1 MSESPAVL
9 GAETIAESVRSGA
22 KGAAEVARVFV
33 ERAERT
39 RERLGTYLHFD
50 TDSILRE
57 AASVDA
63 RRARGERLGSLA
75 GVPVAIK
82 DNICVRG
89 VPTTCASRILEGYRP
104 PYDAH
109 VIERLRA
116 SGAVLFGKTNCDEFA
131 MGSSTENSAYQAT
144 RNPWDLARVPGGS
157 SGGSAAT
164 VAAREAPLA
173 LGSDTGGSVRQPAA
187 FCGVVGLKPTYGA
200 VSRYG
205 LVAFASSLDQIG
217 PIATSA
223 RDTALLF
230 NAISGEDRRD
240 MTSRPEAKPVSLERL
255 EEGVRGLKIGVAR
268 ELLGEGLDPEIRDC
282 FETVLQGLVGDGASV
297 VDVALPHANYA
308 IATYYL
314 IAPAE
319 ASSNLARYD
328 GVRYGVRARN
338 HDLRGMY
345 EATRGKG
352 FGREVTRRIL
362 LGTYALSAG
371 YYDAYYLRAQK
382 VRTLIRKDFL
392 EALERA
398 DVLLM
403 PVTPTPPFLLG
414 EKTGDPLAMYLND
427 IYSIPASLA
436 GVPALSFPAG
446 FTRSGLPIGLQAAGR
461 PFDEET
467 LLRVART
474 WEGKSDAARKPP
486 RLAEEAHAA

>member
-1 MSESPAVL
+1 MSVDLTQES
-9 GAETIAESVRSGA
+9 AESLARSVASGDRSA
-22 KGAAEVARVFV
+22 VEVARAFLA
-33 ERAERT
+33 RADRT
-39 RERLGTYLHFD
+39 AAKLGTYLD
-50 TDSILRE
+50 LAPDAIVTSAAEIDGKKKRGDS
-57 AASVDA
+57 
-63 RRARGERLGSLA
+63 LGPLA

-109 VIERLRA
+109 VIEQLRA
-116 SGAVLFGKTNCDEFA
+116 AGAILFGKTNCDEFA
-131 MGSSTENSAYQAT
+131 MGSSTENSAYQPT
-144 RNPWDLARVPGGS
+144 RNPWNVALVPGGS

-217 PIATSA
+217 PLATSA
-223 RDTALLF
+223 RDAALLF
-230 NAISGEDRRD
+230 NVISGVDARD
-240 MTSRPEAKPVSLERL
+240 MTSRPETRSVPLENLER
-255 EEGVRGLKIGVAR
+255 GVRGLKIGVVP
-268 ELLGEGLDPEIRDC
+268 ELLGEGLDPEIRGC
-282 FETVLQGLVGDGASV
+282 FDAVSKALVSEGAAVSE
-297 VDVALPHANYA
+297 VALPHARHA

-328 GVRYGVRARN
+328 GVRYG
-338 HDLRGMY
+338 LRIPEGILKGMY
-345 EATRGKG
+345 ETTRGQG
-352 FGREVTRRIL
+352 FGREVKRRIL

-371 YYDAYYLRAQK
+371 YYDAYYLRAQR
-382 VRTLIRKDFL
+382 VRTLIRRDFT
-392 EALERA
+392 EAFQRVDA
-398 DVLLM
+398 LLL
-403 PVTPTPPFLLG
+403 PVTPTPPFAIG
-414 EKTGDPLAMYLND
+414 EKSDDPLAMYLND

-446 FTRSGLPIGLQAAGR
+446 FTRQGLPIGLQLAGR

-467 LLRVART
+467 LLRVARA
-474 WEGKSDAARKPP
+474 WEKQSDAARRLPP
-486 RLAEEAHAA
+486 IALSEAA